1 MEASVCRPGRCTFMG
16 MRNHPHFSY
25 LKEILFKMES
35 YDLIKYKFEMGV
47 YSLEQMCEFVEQNL
61 ITEKDFHYITSYNY
75 QGIKKCGIN

>member
-1 MEASVCRPGRCTFMG
+1 
-16 MRNHPHFSY
+16 
-25 LKEILFKMES
+25 MES

-75 QGIKKCGIN
+75 QGIKKCGID